1 MSGWSKE
8 AKVKILIK
16 AFLTLNNRKCNSKE
30 ISQWINMNNFGMNNT
45 FVHPNMITKLVKTAK
60 TLNDTTLRDVN
71 IEKEGN
77 VYVMWV

>member
-1 MSGWSKE
+1 
-8 AKVKILIK
+8 
-16 AFLTLNNRKCNSKE
+16 
-30 ISQWINMNNFGMNNT
+30 MNNFGMNNT

>member
-8 AKVKILIK
+8 GKVKLLIK
-16 AFLTLNNRKCNSKE
+16 AYLTLNPKKCNSKE
-30 ISQWINMNNFGMNNT
+30 ISTWINMNNFGMNNT